1 MAFFARLLTLFGL
14 VLLAH
19 AGYSVHELSTLSS
32 NAASAT
38 SSSPTSIP
46 LDIKI
51 ETLTSVVLVSIGL
64 VLGADKLKPVTWSAW
79 AGEIEREGGAKSPYR
94 GLQERPGF
102 WNVRESRREFA
113 DWMRGQVPRRH
124 WSTLRAVKG
133 DPGARCYGQGNHSNT
148 KVGMISS
155 SK

>member
-1 MAFFARLLTLFGL
+1 MAFFARLLTLLGL
-14 VLLAH
+14 LLLAH
-19 AGYSVHELSTLSS
+19 AGYSVHELSALSS
-32 NAASAT
+32 NAAAPT

-79 AGEIEREGGAKSPYR
+79 AGEIEREGGAKNPYR

-113 DWMRGQVPRRH
+113 EWKQAQD
-124 WSTLRAVKG
+124 
-133 DPGARCYGQGNHSNT
+133 SN
-148 KVGMISS
+148 KAA
-155 SK
+155 K